1 MNKDDEKFVEE
12 FMKKYEVLFDA
23 LGNEEKD
30 DLYQDEKTS

>member
-1 MNKDDEKFVEE
+1 MNQDDEKFVEE
-12 FMKKYEVLFDA
+12 FIKKYDKLFED